1 MEKTLTEVILI
12 DPAQYGIKQQDAA
25 KIGESFLPKVAE
37 RDGYLEV
44 YSLLLSKEITP
55 ETVAEA
61 KALRLKLV
69 KVRTGIAAIHK
80 TEKELYLAMGRYV
93 DALKNKHTLPI
104 EQMEENLSNYEKHY
118 ENLEKERIAKIQ
130 QERELELSQYEV
142 QNLSTLNLGTM
153 DDAIWSNFLAGSK
166 YNFENAVRLK
176 KEAEEAAEKAKQA
189 AIEQAK
195 QDKADAEAKAAKAEA
210 DSKLWRDRLSKL
222 NGAKWNGQEAINF
235 GGKIIISYSD
245 MISLT
250 EEAFNSIMISSNA
263 GYEKHLNDLAK
274 KQEAA
279 DKEAAKMKKQNDKL
293 AAEKIA
299 NDKKMADLKAENE
312 RLENDRK
319 AAAQKAADEQRQLEI
334 DAQEKA
340 DREAAEALAL
350 QNAPDKEKLITL
362 SQQIHEMA
370 MELTTD
376 KFGPAI
382 HADIHY
388 LQSGL
393 LKLSTYAYE
402 HGMKL

>member
-195 QDKADAEAKAAKAEA
+195 QDKADAEARAAKLEAEN
-210 DSKLWRDRLSKL
+210 KLWRDRLSKL
-222 NGAKWNGQEAINF
+222 NGAKWNGQDALSHT
-235 GGKIIISYSD
+235 GAKIISYVD

-250 EEAFNSIMISSNA
+250 EDAFNAIMISSNA
-263 GYEKHLNDLAK
+263 AYEKHLNDLAK

-299 NDKKMADLKAENE
+299 NDKKMAELRAANE
-312 RLENDRK
+312 KMESDRR
-319 AAAQKAADEQRQLEI
+319 AAIQKAADEARQLEI
-334 DAQEKA
+334 EKQEKA
-340 DREAAEALAL
+340 DREAAEALAIK
-350 QNAPDKEKLITL
+350 NAPDKEKLMTL
-362 SQQIHEMA
+362 SQRLHEIA
-370 MELTTD
+370 LELTTD
-376 KFGPAI
+376 QFGPNLAK
-382 HADIHY
+382 DIHY
-388 LQSGL
+388 LQSGISN
-393 LKLSTYAYE
+393 LSQYAYDRSLE
-402 HGMKL
+402 L